1 MPIDSKRL
9 TDDCATAQAAR
20 ADSDYPHRNT
30 GATAIIEPV
39 MASTQPFEPR
49 HRIIQDNLAVFRPDT
64 ESRSR
69 LKIDEQRAIFGTQER
84 DWKTLASY
92 FGWPVT
98 GSTDI
103 RVV

>member
-1 MPIDSKRL
+1 
-9 TDDCATAQAAR
+9 
-20 ADSDYPHRNT
+20 
-30 GATAIIEPV
+30 

-49 HRIIQDNLAVFRPDT
+49 HSIIQDNLAVFRPDT
-64 ESRSR
+64 ESRSS
-69 LKIDEQRAIFGTQER
+69 LKIDHQKRAIFGTQER
-84 DWKTLASY
+84 AIGGHLDTY

>member
-1 MPIDSKRL
+1 
-9 TDDCATAQAAR
+9 
-20 ADSDYPHRNT
+20 
-30 GATAIIEPV
+30 

-49 HRIIQDNLAVFRPDT
+49 HSIIQDNLAVFRPDT

-69 LKIDEQRAIFGTQER
+69 LKIDEQKRAIFGTQER
-84 DWKTLASY
+84 DWKTQASY

-98 GSTDI
+98 ASTDI